1 MCWKNRRKKNKTFV
15 WLILSTSFRLSSVGC
30 WSCISIWIIYIRH
43 TSLILSWWNVYCCDI
58 LLLWNKDRSPSFH
71 FSYIFIFCCR
81 CCYALMCLF
90 RCCRPRV
97 VYSLSRNRSEN
108 NPSSFSTTRTHNQ
121 HDKSKLEAITSIGAA
136 NWNPYRVECV
146 GEKYETRKKKKSACI
161 WLGWQFVES
170 DFNENAK
177 QMEIGEKTTRT
188 THTQKVHAL
197 RYLCECYWVFHYFGC
212 LIMST
217 MLSMPWIFI
226 TKAFFAVSL
235 CYCVA

>member
-108 NPSSFSTTRTHNQ
+108 NPSSLSTMRTHNQ

-146 GEKYETRKKKKSACI
+146 GEKYETRKKNLHAFDWDDNLSRVILMRTPSKWKLERKRQEQHTHKKSTRSAICA
-161 WLGWQFVES
+161 
-170 DFNENAK
+170 NAI
-177 QMEIGEKTTRT
+177 E
-188 THTQKVHAL
+188 
-197 RYLCECYWVFHYFGC
+197 F
-212 LIMST
+212 
-217 MLSMPWIFI
+217 FI
-226 TKAFFAVSL
+226 ISV
-235 CYCVA
+235 VW